1 MNNLNGFI
9 YWILFYSKIHKHN
22 RFDFLETNLLP
33 SLKTTQQNYLKSID
47 TYQAKFTENKDR
59 LREVRAEKAKKR
71 EKELESKN
79 SVFLSLFK
87 FLNKSI

>member
-1 MNNLNGFI
+1 MNSFNVF
-9 YWILFYSKIHKHN
+9 FYLIIFNSKIHKHN

-71 EKELESKN
+71 EKELESKKFF
-79 SVFLSLFK
+79 FLSLFEFSTK
-87 FLNKSI
+87 KI